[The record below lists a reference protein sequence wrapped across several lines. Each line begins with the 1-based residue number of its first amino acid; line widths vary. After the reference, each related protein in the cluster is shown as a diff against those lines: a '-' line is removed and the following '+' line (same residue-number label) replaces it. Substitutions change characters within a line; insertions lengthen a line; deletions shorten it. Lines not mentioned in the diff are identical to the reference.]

1 MEIGDVAVP
10 GAAGVAFRLDNFL
23 TPSAAF
29 VSFRHFLSDPFH
41 HCLHPHCINRCTVNL
56 LDYILAVILV
66 YCLIRGIFRG
76 LVKELAA
83 LIGVLGGFYFAFN
96 YYPQMTKILERWI
109 TTAAYAQIISFFVLF
124 FGVYLVVSIA
134 GVIIKYLMNIAW
146 LGWTDRLTG
155 ALFGAIKGVLIVSV
169 IVAILTSFLPKN
181 TTFLRDSLLVRHTS
195 GISSLLVRIASADMK
210 ALYDTHLKELNQTWQ
225 RTTK

>member
-1 MEIGDVAVP
+1 
-10 GAAGVAFRLDNFL
+10 
-23 TPSAAF
+23 
-29 VSFRHFLSDPFH
+29 
-41 HCLHPHCINRCTVNL
+41 VNL
-56 LDYILAVILV
+56 LDYILAVILG

-96 YYPQMTKILERWI
+96 YYPQMTKTLERWI
-109 TTAAYAQIISFFVLF
+109 TTAAYAQIVSFLILF

-155 ALFGAIKGVLIVSV
+155 ALFGAVKGVLIISV
-169 IVAILTSFLPKN
+169 IVAILTTFLPKD
-181 TTFLRDSLLVRHTS
+181 THFLRDSLLVRHTM

-210 ALYDTHLKELNQTWQ
+210 TLFDTHLKELNQTWQ
-225 RTTK
+225 RKTK

>member
-1 MEIGDVAVP
+1 M
-10 GAAGVAFRLDNFL
+10 
-23 TPSAAF
+23 
-29 VSFRHFLSDPFH
+29 
-41 HCLHPHCINRCTVNL
+41 NL
-56 LDYILAVILV
+56 IDYLLAVILV

-76 LVKELAA
+76 LVKELSA

-96 YYPQMTKILERWI
+96 YYPQMTKTLERWI
-109 TTAAYAQIISFFVLF
+109 TTTAYAQIISFLILF

-169 IVAILTSFLPKN
+169 IVAILTTFLPKN
-181 TTFLRDSLLVRHTS
+181 TTFLRDSLLVRHTM
-195 GISSLLVRIASADMK
+195 GISTLLVQAASADMK
-210 ALYDTHLKELNQTWQ
+210 SLFDTHLKELNQTWQ
-225 RTTK
+225 RKTK